1 MNHKFV
7 FTHVCKIVLSPK
19 GGHQMKKQISYMI
32 KHYFFAYYELS
43 NVGIKHVYSRLAKPI
58 HTAPHNSRVSLDS
71 FVRCLLFRKTESN
84 LIPTSCFPPRDRSA
98 ANTRSRRRQRA
109 THTHTHTHWRIPI
122 SCGCNT
128 ARHSD
133 SLFSFNAGARLFFRI

>member
-7 FTHVCKIVLSPK
+7 FAHVCKIVLSPK

-109 THTHTHTHWRIPI
+109 THTHTHTHALEDPHQLWLQ
-122 SCGCNT
+122 
-128 ARHSD
+128 HSKAFR
-133 SLFSFNAGARLFFRI
+133 FSIFL